1 MPVVT
6 PMEHAMARTPTKFPS
21 KKLVPSGGQIYCHI
35 FENRRTGLKRNLFW
49 SITVDFKSIW

>member
-1 MPVVT
+1 
-6 PMEHAMARTPTKFPS
+6 MARKFPS
-21 KKLVPSGGQIYCHI
+21 KSLVPSGGQIYCHI